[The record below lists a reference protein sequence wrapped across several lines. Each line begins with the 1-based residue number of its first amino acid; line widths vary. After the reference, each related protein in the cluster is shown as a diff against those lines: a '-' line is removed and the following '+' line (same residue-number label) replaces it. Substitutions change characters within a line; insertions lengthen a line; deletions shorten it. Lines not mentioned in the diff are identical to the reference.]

1 MKVFIDGRNGTTGLR
16 IVERLSER
24 KDIRLIQLPEADRKN
39 PLKRQ
44 EAIFESDVTFLCLP
58 DDAAREA
65 VELAKGSGAV
75 IIDASTAH
83 RVHPDFAYGLPEL
96 SASHKQRI
104 ASSKKIAVP
113 GCHAGG
119 FVALVYPLIAERILR
134 QDAPITCHSLTGY
147 SGGGK
152 KMIQEYDNASEL
164 LKAPRQY
171 GLNQSHK
178 HLKEMK
184 AQTGLDNEPVFC
196 PIVDDFYSGMEV
208 TVPIHRSFLRDG
220 FGLKEIREAYRDLY
234 RGPVIRYAEGAD
246 EEGFISAAA
255 LSARD
260 SMEIS
265 VYGNDDRMIL
275 VSRFDNLGK
284 GASGAAIQ
292 CMNLATNAC
301 ETEGLIL

>member
-16 IVERLSER
+16 IVERLEER
-24 KDIRLIQLPEADRKN
+24 KDICLIQLPEADRKN
-39 PLKRQ
+39 PEKRK

-65 VELAKGSGAV
+65 VMLSEGADT
-75 IIDASTAH
+75 IMIDASTAH

-96 SASHKQRI
+96 SPSHREKI
-104 ASSKKIAVP
+104 LSSKKIAVP

-119 FVALVYPLIAERILR
+119 FIALVYPLIASGILKK
-134 QDAPITCHSLTGY
+134 DAPLSCHSLTGF

-152 KMIQEYDNASEL
+152 KMISEYENAGSL

-171 GLNQSHK
+171 ALSQEHK

-184 AQTGLDNEPVFC
+184 AQAMLDVAPVFC
-196 PIVDDFYSGMEV
+196 PIVDNFFSGMEV
-208 TVPIHRSFLRDG
+208 TVPLHKSFLNDG
-220 FGLKEIREAYRDLY
+220 CTMEDIRASYRNLY
-234 RGPVIRYAEGAD
+234 NGPVIRYTENAD
-246 EEGFISAAA
+246 EAGFLSAAA
-255 LSARD
+255 LSNLD
-260 SMEIS
+260 SMQVS
-265 VYGNDDRMIL
+265 VFGNEDRMTL

-292 CMNLATNAC
+292 LMNLATGAK
-301 ETEGLIL
+301 ETEGLVL